1 MSEAIII
8 LGALYLCGYPVG
20 KALAICS
27 IISGILNL
35 IIIILRTIKEK
46 ME

>member
-20 KALAICS
+20 RALAICS
-27 IISGILNL
+27 VISGIFN
-35 IIIILRTIKEK
+35 IIIAVLNMIKEK

>member
-1 MSEAIII
+1 MDEAIII

-27 IISGILNL
+27 IISGVFNVIIAVLNMV
-35 IIIILRTIKEK
+35 KER

>member
-1 MSEAIII
+1 MDEAIII

-27 IISGILNL
+27 IICGILNL
-35 IIIILRTIKEK
+35 IIVILRTIKGR

>member
-27 IISGILNL
+27 IISGVFNM
-35 IIIILRTIKEK
+35 IIEILRMVKEK